1 MTLSRSSPN
10 LDQLRGIMAR
20 KGGLQRAN
28 RFEVY
33 IDNPALGLLD
43 WWCHSV
49 TLPGRSLDGIPDE
62 LTAQGGNPRN
72 IPIRRGYGG
81 EPTALLSMYV
91 DQNWDV
97 REYFEKWMDSFNP
110 VGKDRGPGAGVLEL
124 SGSYQKLISGSSV
137 SIVFVDTKGDE
148 TGNNVK
154 WGMELIEAYPT
165 MIIQEQFSNE
175 MINQFGMLNVS
186 IGFKEYRT
194 KQL

>member
-33 IDNPALGLLD
+33 IDNPAL
-43 WWCHSV
+43 
-49 TLPGRSLDGIPDE
+49 
-62 LTAQGGNPRN
+62 
-72 IPIRRGYGG
+72 
-81 EPTALLSMYV
+81 
-91 DQNWDV
+91 
-97 REYFEKWMDSFNP
+97 
-110 VGKDRGPGAGVLEL
+110 GKDRGPGAGVLEL